1 MARSIA
7 RSAAT
12 TRRER
17 RQQVLGAA
25 AVAATCLAGL
35 CALSGSVLSPSALQ
49 MPRAL
54 AEASSSAED
63 DKVCGTLQSWELEG
77 GVFAYLAA
85 LCYIFMALAIICD
98 DYFVASL
105 DKITD
110 ALALSPD
117 VAGATF
123 MAAGSSSPELF
134 VSLADNVFRKPQESL
149 GAGTIVGS
157 AIFNI
162 LIIISM
168 SALLAREVLVL
179 DWRPLLRDSL
189 WYSWAIVVLT
199 YSVWDGTIDVLES
212 SVMVASYALYIAYMT
227 QNTRIVAFCCKK
239 PDGVEVQAPDAEEQ
253 KQVASDDTK
262 LLKIPAATA
271 PKYAGASSESESAE
285 ELARTHSQR
294 GFLADQGKAGSKLQ
308 SKYRMFQYHG
318 HSPGHHEDISM
329 DVETGNGHH
338 HHKDVVVDKNTPVS
352 TTPALAGANGVLGV
366 SEVEGP
372 GAEEEDLGGYF
383 DEVWDVPRS
392 CVGKIWF
399 VITRPIV
406 VVCRFTI
413 PDCRYPIF
421 SGKFGIAGAFFV
433 SIAWIGV
440 LSHFTVE
447 FATKVGCIAGI
458 PSALMGLTVIAVGMS
473 IPDALSSILVARDGH
488 GDMAVSNALGSNVF
502 DILLGVGLPFL
513 LSNLVYGE
521 EVPVS
526 RDDLDMSIFIL
537 FGVLLF
543 VVALLILS
551 KWRMYR
557 APAALM
563 VLAYGAYVAVSY
575 LHGLGKL

>member
-1 MARSIA
+1 M
-7 RSAAT
+7 
-12 TRRER
+12 
-17 RQQVLGAA
+17 
-25 AVAATCLAGL
+25 
-35 CALSGSVLSPSALQ
+35 
-49 MPRAL
+49 RAL
-54 AEASSSAED
+54 AEASGSGSDAEED
-63 DKVCGTLQSWELEG
+63 EVCGTVRAWELDG
-77 GVFAYLAA
+77 GVCVYMAA
-85 LCYIFMALAIICD
+85 LCYIFIALAIICD

-105 DKITD
+105 DKITE

-134 VSLADNVFRKPQESL
+134 VSLADNVFRPPQESL

-227 QNTRIVAFCCKK
+227 QNARIVAFCCKM
-239 PDGVEVQAPDAEEQ
+239 PSSDQAAAAEE
-253 KQVASDDTK
+253 KKHVASDDTK
-262 LLKIPAATA
+262 LLKAQAESTGAIKYVGESSTVAT
-271 PKYAGASSESESAE
+271 SESDLDRS
-285 ELARTHSQR
+285 HSQR
-294 GFLADQGKAGSKLQ
+294 GFLGDHDRAASKLQ
-308 SKYRMFQYHG
+308 SKYRVFQYHG
-318 HSPGHHEDISM
+318 HSPSTHEDFSM
-329 DVETGNGHH
+329 DVETGSGHR
-338 HHKDVVVDKNTPVS
+338 HHKDELVDKDTPVS
-352 TTPALAGANGVLGV
+352 TTPVLSVEKGALATSAVD
-366 SEVEGP
+366 SP
-372 GAEEEDLGGYF
+372 AAEEELGGYF
-383 DEVWDVPRS
+383 DELWDVPGS
-392 CVGKIWF
+392 CLGKLWF

-406 VVCRFTI
+406 LVCRFTI
-413 PDCRYPIF
+413 PDCRYPVF

-447 FATKVGCIAGI
+447 FATRVGCIAGI

-513 LSNLVYGE
+513 LSNLIYGK

-551 KWRMYR
+551 KWHLYR
-557 APAALM
+557 GPAALM
-563 VLAYGAYVAVSY
+563 VVAYGAYVAVSY

>member
-1 MARSIA
+1 MARNA
-7 RSAAT
+7 RRVAPT
-12 TRRER
+12 W
-17 RQQVLGAA
+17 RQRKQQLLAGA
-25 AVAATCLAGL
+25 VGAATCLAGL
-35 CALSGSVLSPSALQ
+35 FALSGSVLSPSVPV
-49 MPRAL
+49 MRAL
-54 AEASSSAED
+54 AEGSSGED
-63 DKVCGTLQSWELEG
+63 DEVCGTMQDWELDG
-77 GVFAYLAA
+77 GVFVYLAA
-85 LCYIFMALAIICD
+85 LCYIFIALAIICD

-189 WYSWAIVVLT
+189 WYSWAIAVLT

-227 QNTRIVAFCCKK
+227 QNSRIVAFCCKM
-239 PDGVEVQAPDAEEQ
+239 PSGGESQGTDAVEQ
-253 KQVASDDTK
+253 KHVASDDTK
-262 LLKIPAATA
+262 LLKAQAASSGA
-271 PKYAGASSESESAE
+271 PKYAGASSESESTQD
-285 ELARTHSQR
+285 RTRTPSQR
-294 GFLADQGKAGSKLQ
+294 GFLGEQAKAGSKLQ

-318 HSPGHHEDISM
+318 HSPNRHEDINM
-329 DVETGNGHH
+329 DVEAGNGHH
-338 HHKDVVVDKNTPVS
+338 HQKDVLVDKDTPVS
-352 TTPALAGANGVLGV
+352 TTPALPVEKGVLGLSV
-366 SEVEGP
+366 VEGP
-372 GAEEEDLGGYF
+372 VAEEELGGYF
-383 DEVWDVPRS
+383 DEVWDVPES
-392 CVGKIWF
+392 CFGKLWF

-421 SGKFGIAGAFFV
+421 SGKLGIAGAFFV

-447 FATKVGCIAGI
+447 FATRVGCIAGI

-551 KWRMYR
+551 KWHLYR
-557 APAALM
+557 GPAALM